1 MSLQSQ
7 PSQVLA
13 QLLSNPG
20 EIVTREE
27 LRRAI
32 WAEDTF
38 IEFDTA
44 LNVAINKI
52 RQSLRDSASAPRF
65 IETDSRRLSV
75 SGRRPTMW
83 WHPNRPPV
91 RPIRRSFRKCPQ
103 PRGAL
108 PIDATP
114 ARRIDL
120 SIAAVWVWSGTRASQ
135 STHQIRSVAVLP
147 FRPLIAEA
155 RDEALQGLAEAIIIR
170 LGQVKQLRAVHLRP
184 ALCTTGPDPRVA
196 GRELGVEAVLE
207 GSFLR
212 VNGNVRLSARLARRQ
227 RAPRCG
233 PSSGP
238 RGATSSRCRTDW
250 RPKSAGRW
258 LFAW

>member
-65 IETDSRRLSV
+65 IETIPKRGYRFLADV
-75 SGRRPTMW
+75 QPW
-83 WHPNRPPV
+83 WHPNRPP
-91 RPIRRSFRKCPQ
+91 RASAPPLLPKMSQ
-103 PRGAL
+103 PRGRAFL
-108 PIDATP
+108 DATP
-114 ARRIDL
+114 ARHVDREHRRGRGG
-120 SIAAVWVWSGTRASQ
+120 SGTRASQ

-155 RDEALQGLAEAIIIR
+155 RDEALQVGLAEAIIIR
-170 LGQVKQLRAVHLRP
+170 LGQVK
-184 ALCTTGPDPRVA
+184 
-196 GRELGVEAVLE
+196 
-207 GSFLR
+207 
-212 VNGNVRLSARLARRQ
+212 
-227 RAPRCG
+227 
-233 PSSGP
+233 
-238 RGATSSRCRTDW
+238 
-250 RPKSAGRW
+250 
-258 LFAW
+258 